1 VKVLLFSN
9 HYPAADAPTR
19 GTYNHAIWQL
29 LAKSCEVRVVGPV
42 AWWRRA
48 KSPRSMIA
56 PHRDTAFGL
65 QACFPSYWSIPGVT
79 PLHGHATFVSA
90 LPLLL
95 RMRRAFPF
103 DVVVGSNAYPDGVGA
118 ADVAALAG
126 VPLVQSVIGTDVNEL
141 PTRRALRPQIRWALR
156 RARRVVAVSRAMA
169 ERVVALGVPRA
180 RVVYRHNGVD
190 GELFAP
196 RSRAE
201 ARRRVGLDH
210 SGPVVLYVG
219 NVTLAK
225 GAGVLV
231 EAMARLAAEHGR
243 GDVLA
248 VIVGSGAADAEIA
261 SRVRGLGLERSVR
274 IVGRRPHS
282 EIATWMCACDVLCLP
297 SFDEGCPNV
306 VLEALASGRPV
317 VASRVGGIPELIE
330 DGDNGLLVPARDAGA
345 LADAL
350 GAALRREWDP
360 RTLRATVAE
369 LSHEPLASAYRAMLE
384 EVLDEHAAAAA
395 RGARLGA

>member
-19 GTYNHAIWQL
+19 GTYNHAIWKL
-29 LAKSCEVRVVGPV
+29 LAKSCEVRVVGPI

-48 KSPRSMIA
+48 KNPRSMIA

-65 QACFPSYWSIPGVT
+65 EACFPSYWSIPGVT
-79 PLHGHATFVSA
+79 PLHGHATFLSMA
-90 LPLLL
+90 PLLL
-95 RMRRAFPF
+95 RMRRTFPF
-103 DVVVGSNAYPDGVGA
+103 EIVVGSNAYPDGVGA

-141 PTRRALRPQIRWALR
+141 PARRALRPQIQWALR

-169 ERVVALGVPRA
+169 ESVVALGVPRA
-180 RVVYRHNGVD
+180 RVVCRHNGVD
-190 GELFAP
+190 GEVFAP
-196 RSRAE
+196 RCREE

-210 SGPVVLYVG
+210 AGPVVLYVG

-231 EAMARLAAEHGR
+231 EAMARLAVEHR
-243 GDVLA
+243 RSDVLA
-248 VIVGSGAADAEIA
+248 VIVGSGEAETEIA

-274 IVGRRPHS
+274 LVGRRPHA
-282 EIATWMCACDVLCLP
+282 EIATWMCASDVLCLP
-297 SFDEGCPNV
+297 SFMEGCPNV
-306 VLEALASGRPV
+306 VLEALASGRAV

-330 DGDNGLLVPARDAGA
+330 DGGNGFLVPARDAGA

-350 GAALRREWDP
+350 EAAVRRAWDP
-360 RTLRATVAE
+360 YALRATVAE
-369 LSHEPLASAYRAMLE
+369 LSHEPIASAYRAMFE
-384 EVLDEHAAAAA
+384 EVLDEHARGAA
-395 RGARLGA
+395 RLEV